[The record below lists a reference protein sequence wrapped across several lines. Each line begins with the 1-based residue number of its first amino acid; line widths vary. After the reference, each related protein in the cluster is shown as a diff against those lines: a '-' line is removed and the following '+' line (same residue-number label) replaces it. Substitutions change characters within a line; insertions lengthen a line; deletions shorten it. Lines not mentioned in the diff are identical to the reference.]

1 MNLSPDTLAGLP
13 RVDAVLN
20 YLKPMAEKPRS
31 FAYALPQGVPQTNT
45 RHEARTVP
53 IHDARSIADFLAL
66 DDQGFQLVDTE
77 ARCATSTTTRR

>member
-1 MNLSPDTLAGLP
+1 VNLSPDTLAGLP

-45 RHEARTVP
+45 RHEAR
-53 IHDARSIADFLAL
+53 RKSWLL
-66 DDQGFQLVDTE
+66 
-77 ARCATSTTTRR
+77 R